1 MAATAPQ
8 LVDYLLYEKEP
19 DTGILWLKFNRPERM
34 NALLGVAAPDGSV
47 YKLTEYMKAGDAD
60 PDVRVMIV
68 TGVGRAF
75 CSGID
80 IRRGQA
86 ASGDGETPPEE
97 RQRPS
102 ADSSRQGFYHTT
114 TPTFVEISRMIRKP
128 VIAMVNG
135 PAVGMGMDIAL
146 HCDVRI
152 GSENTLFRTYYTV
165 GQIVEN
171 GGTYWLPRIMGIG
184 RALEFAF
191 TGQLT
196 AEEAYRTGVLNHLVP
211 HERLEEETRELAIK
225 MTKISPTTQWINKRN
240 FRASLGMHIDD
251 VMVLTANASGILGQ
265 LEDSREAREALAER
279 RDPVF
284 KGR

>member
-1 MAATAPQ
+1 MGPQ
-8 LVDYLLYEKEP
+8 LVDYVLYEPEP
-19 DTGILWLKFNRPERM
+19 DTGILWIKLNRPERM
-34 NALLGVAAPDGSV
+34 NALLGVGEPDGSV

-60 PDVRVMIV
+60 PNTRVMIV

-75 CSGID
+75 CAGID
-80 IRRGQA
+80 IRRGG
-86 ASGDGETPPEE
+86 GDGEQAAEQ
-97 RQRPS
+97 RQAPS
-102 ADSSRQGFYHTT
+102 PDASRQNFYHVT
-114 TPTFVEISRMIRKP
+114 TPNFVEISRMIRKP

-152 GSENTLFRTYYTV
+152 GSENTLFRHYYTV
-165 GQIVEN
+165 GQIIEN

-191 TGQLT
+191 TGELT
-196 AEEAYRTGVLNHLVP
+196 AEEAYRTGVLNRLVP
-211 HERLEEETRELAIK
+211 HEKLEEETRALAIK

-240 FRASLGMHIDD
+240 MRASLEMTLDN
-251 VMVLTANASGILGQ
+251 VMVLTSNASGILGQ
-265 LEDSREAREALAER
+265 TEDAREARQALAER

>member
-1 MAATAPQ
+1 
-8 LVDYLLYEKEP
+8 VDYVLYEPEP
-19 DTGILWLKFNRPERM
+19 DTGILWIKLNRPERM
-34 NALLGVAAPDGSV
+34 NALLGVGGPDGSV

-60 PDVRVMIV
+60 PNIRVMVV

-75 CSGID
+75 CAGID
-80 IRRGQA
+80 IRRGG
-86 ASGDGETPPEE
+86 GDGEQATEE
-97 RQRPS
+97 RQAPS
-102 ADSSRQGFYHTT
+102 SDASRQNFYHVT
-114 TPTFVEISRMIRKP
+114 TPNFVEISRMIRKP

-152 GSENTLFRTYYTV
+152 GSENTLFRHYYTV
-165 GQIVEN
+165 GQIIEN

-191 TGQLT
+191 TGELN
-196 AEEAYRTGVLNHLVP
+196 ADEAYRTGVLNHLVP
-211 HERLEEETRELAIK
+211 HEKLEEETRALAIK

-240 FRASLGMHIDD
+240 MRASLEMTLDN
-251 VMVLTANASGILGQ
+251 VMVLTSNASGILGQ
-265 LEDSREAREALAER
+265 TEDAREARQALAER

>member
-1 MAATAPQ
+1 
-8 LVDYLLYEKEP
+8 VLYEQEA
-19 DTGILWLKFNRPERM
+19 DTGILWIKLNRPERM
-34 NALLGVAAPDGSV
+34 NALLGVGAPDGSV

-60 PDVRVMIV
+60 PSVRVMIV

-75 CSGID
+75 CAGID
-80 IRRGQA
+80 IRRGG
-86 ASGDGETPPEE
+86 SGGDGEQPAEE
-97 RQRPS
+97 RQAPS
-102 ADSSRQGFYHTT
+102 PDQSRQSFYHVT

-152 GSENTLFRTYYTV
+152 GSENTLFRHYYTV

-191 TGQLT
+191 TGELT

-211 HERLEEETRELAIK
+211 HEKLEEETRALAIK
-225 MTKISPTTQWINKRN
+225 MTKISPVTQWINKRN
-240 FRASLGMHIDD
+240 FRAALNMNLDD
-251 VMVLTANASGILGQ
+251 VMTLTSNASGILGQ
-265 LEDSREAREALAER
+265 TEDAREAREALAQR